1 MHFLTNTDYKILSN
15 KQLMKKSF
23 LLPKDQ
29 HLTVPMTDTLGMGM
43 RLRVW
48 GHLHQAQLMLPG
60 AESKALKWRVFLPGL
75 PTPHFP
81 KYLSVFP
88 ELQE

>member
-1 MHFLTNTDYKILSN
+1 
-15 KQLMKKSF
+15 MKKYF

-29 HLTVPMTDTLGMGM
+29 HLTIPFIDALGMGM
-43 RLRVW
+43 RLRDW
-48 GHLHQAQLMLPG
+48 GHLHQVQLMLPG

-75 PTPHFP
+75 PIPHFL
-81 KYLSVFP
+81 KYLSVSP